1 MANEKNTA
9 PQMPRLMGRGGPPP
23 HARMGMPTEKA
34 KDAKST
40 LKRLFGYIGKS
51 KYLMISLLV
60 IMLVVTSLNL
70 IAPFLQGQ
78 AIDKIT
84 ITENR
89 LTVDLEG
96 MVYCLIALAA
106 VYGANSLLT
115 YFQGIFAAKLSQTT
129 VKIMR
134 KDLFDK
140 ISYLPIKYTDTHQH
154 GDIMSRMTNDVENIS
169 NTVSQSI
176 ASLFSGV
183 LTLIGC
189 LCFMLY

>member
-1 MANEKNTA
+1 MANER
-9 PQMPRLMGRGGPPP
+9 PPMRMMGRGGPPP
-23 HARMGMPTEKA
+23 HERMLMAEKP
-34 KDAKST
+34 KNTKGT
-40 LKRLFGYIGKS
+40 LKRLVGYIGKNR
-51 KYLMISLLV
+51 YLMILLLSV
-60 IMLVVTSLNL
+60 MLIITVLNL
-70 IAPFLQGQ
+70 VAPYLQGL

-84 ITENR
+84 VSNQR
-89 LTVDLEG
+89 LNVDISG
-96 MVYCLIALAA
+96 MLYCLIALGC
-106 VYGANSLLT
+106 VYLVNSLLT

-129 VKIMR
+129 VKAMR

-183 LTLIGC
+183 LTLVGLSLIHI
-189 LCFMLY
+189 